1 MQDTTTTT
9 LQTQTIIQTVAGGC
23 QEDMVLIIYSVYLK
37 NHRGEGPATLESL
50 GKRESKQ
57 GIGPLQPIVI
67 SS

>member
-23 QEDMVLIIYSVYLK
+23 LEDMVLITYSMCLK

-50 GKRESKQ
+50 GQRKGKK
-57 GIGPLQPIVI
+57 GIGPLWTIVT